1 MTTDNE
7 SESSQALNEL
17 DLTVGTL
24 QDQYTELDMHHF
36 QLKNA
41 ARLAYLQMVRMGN
54 ELNWEPPMDQE
65 FVDALNGIR
74 ALVAAE

>member
-1 MTTDNE
+1 MTTT
-7 SESSQALNEL
+7 ESSQALNEL
-17 DLTVGTL
+17 DSMVGTL
-24 QDQYTELDMHHF
+24 QDQYTELDMQHL

-65 FVDALNGIR
+65 FVDALNAVK
-74 ALVAAE
+74 ALVASE